1 MKFLPTFLLFITA
14 DSWSSC
20 ATVEFED
27 MSVDHW
33 ELLIGANSKELH
45 YDFCKYNATSNG
57 RQCKSFPKIASID
70 IRKVCHCSVQHN
82 ETEAGSFIF
91 SIICNSN
98 SSWCPKNLILQY
110 QQGSIEKPS
119 AAKEISGTSII
130 LVLSLTANVC
140 LVILVGVLV
149 KCRDRVHS
157 YCTQKWRQYVN
168 RSQNEPNHE
177 ATEEAVAFQDASPSF
192 VQPPHT

>member
-1 MKFLPTFLLFITA
+1 MNFLLTLLLLNTA
-14 DSWSSC
+14 FSWSSC
-20 ATVEFED
+20 VSVEFED

-33 ELLIGANSKELH
+33 ELLIGASSKELH

-57 RQCKSFPKIASID
+57 KQCKSFPKIASID
-70 IRKVCHCSVQHN
+70 IREACKCSVEYN
-82 ETEAGSFIF
+82 KTEAGSFTF
-91 SIICNSN
+91 SVICNSN

-140 LVILVGVLV
+140 LIIGGVFV
-149 KCRDRVHS
+149 KYRYRVHS
-157 YCTQKWRQYVN
+157 YCTEKWRQYVN
-168 RSQNEPNHE
+168 SSPNEQNHE
-177 ATEEAVAFQDASPSF
+177 AAEEAVAFQSASLSF